1 MTVPNTPMWITI
13 AGNNA
18 VCGRCPI
25 SAQEDLTADT
35 LLAHLNDPA
44 LADRHGDWAH
54 PTPAQ
59 DEARALVYGIDW
71 PDADGPRSAE
81 VVVDAITPL
90 IEELHRLRAQQGQG
104 TTTIDH
110 PQVAPDLAE
119 AGFATY
125 LPREIEPAHAVV
137 LTEDNLDQVAQ
148 AVGGK
153 VLEGETRHL
162 SYPAMGRRGPTMNEA
177 RVGEVLV
184 QNNDIDPWRRD
195 NRPRFYPTTQTSF
208 TKHYFLPGQPQH
220 LDPAP
225 APAEAAQSIRTYAS
239 TLAGEE
245 DAYKFDLALGIYDR
259 LAEGDTEVL
268 RDEQLYA
275 ALHLRNKA
283 MSALSRIPA
292 AVEMAMVNVAGW
304 MITQPVST
312 RTPVTDKGAR
322 FTDSSGNT
330 YVDQGDGTLRASG
343 PRSLLDYAPAEPYAE
358 VLFRSGP
365 LTRVPLDD

>member
-1 MTVPNTPMWITI
+1 MTVHTTPMWVTVV
-13 AGNNA
+13 GNDA

-25 SAQEDLTADT
+25 GAQEDLTVDT

-71 PDADGPRSAE
+71 PDPCGPSPAE

-90 IEELHRLRAQQGQG
+90 IEELHRLRAQQEQQG

-110 PQVAPDLAE
+110 PQVTPDLAE
-119 AGFATY
+119 VGFATY

-137 LTEDNLDQVAQ
+137 LTEDNLDAVAQ

-153 VLEGETRHL
+153 VMEGETRRL
-162 SYPAMGRRGPTMNEA
+162 RYPAMGRRGPTTDIA
-177 RVGEVLV
+177 QIGEVLV
-184 QNNDIDPWRRD
+184 QHNDFDPWARD
-195 NRPRFYPTTQTSF
+195 DRPRFYPTTQTSF
-208 TKHYFLPGQPQH
+208 TKHYFLPGRPQR
-220 LDPAP
+220 LDPDPAP
-225 APAEAAQSIRTYAS
+225 AEDAQSVRTYAS
-239 TLAGEE
+239 TLADE

-259 LAEGDTEVL
+259 LADGDTEVL

-275 ALHLRNKA
+275 AGYLRDKA

-292 AVEMAMVNVAGW
+292 AVEMAMVNVAEW
-304 MITQPVST
+304 MITRPVSI

-322 FTDSSGNT
+322 FTDSGGNT
-330 YVDQGDGTLRASG
+330 YIDLGDGTLRAG
-343 PRSLLDYAPAEPYAE
+343 GIQRFLDYQPVMPYAE